1 LKSKIKEWPVLDIY
15 QRRFNIKPAVFQRN
29 DVWSL
34 RQRKLLIDSI
44 LRGID
49 IPKIY
54 LEKSKNREEW
64 DIIDG
69 HQRIDTIN
77 AFLNNEFE
85 FEGQFF
91 KDLPNNLPTDKRPI
105 IEKYLLTIV
114 EVNAIN
120 EEELRLLF
128 ERLNLGTPL
137 NSGERLNA
145 IKSGLGDFVK
155 ENMKPTIF
163 ISKIGVPE
171 RRFAK
176 EQVCAQICNNS
187 MYFNNTGDFRD
198 SKYEDLEN
206 LYRLNADFSPE
217 STEAKGILDV
227 LNKINGILHGKVD
240 LIRNRALAV
249 TVYLFT
255 EELFKKGELDE
266 KTLGSFYVAFLTEL
280 KKEVSLGID
289 ATNRFLL
296 QFQSRVIQGADA
308 KIAIKERHETMKKA
322 YRYYVKTHEIPVEV
336 REDRSR
342 QVRLA

>member
-1 LKSKIKEWPVLDIY
+1 LKSKIREWPILKLY
-15 QRRFNIKPAVFQRN
+15 QRRYNIKPAVFQRN
-29 DVWSL
+29 DVWSP
-34 RQRKLLIDSI
+34 RQRRLLIDSV

-54 LEKSKNREEW
+54 LEKSPNKPEW

-77 AFLNNEFE
+77 AFLNNEFGFDANE
-85 FEGQFF
+85 FLDKKIKLDFKFF
-91 KDLPNNLPTDKRPI
+91 KGMSPEKKEA
-105 IEKYLLTIV
+105 IETYLFTIV
-114 EVNAIN
+114 EVSAID

-145 IKSGLGDFVK
+145 IKSGLGDFIK
-155 ENMKPTIF
+155 MKMKPTQF
-163 ISKIGVPE
+163 ISKIGIPE

-187 MYFNNTGDFRD
+187 IYFNNTGEFRN

-206 LYRLNADFSPE
+206 LYRLNTDFSSE
-217 STEAKGILDV
+217 SPEAKGILEN
-227 LNKINGILHGKVD
+227 LNKLYDIFHGKVS
-240 LIRNRALAV
+240 LVRSRASAV
-249 TVYLFT
+249 TIYLFT
-255 EELFKKGELDE
+255 EELSTKGELDE
-266 KTLGSFYVAFLTEL
+266 KTLGSFYVDFLTEL
-280 KKEVSLGID
+280 RKQVALGID

-308 KIAIKERHETMKKA
+308 KTAIIERQKSLRAA
-322 YRYYVKTHEIPVEV
+322 YAHYLKHHDIITERRK
-336 REDRSR
+336 
-342 QVRLA
+342 Q